1 MIYKTFKEEYFNREI
16 KILITNQ
23 NHITALVNYSL
34 KKNFYKYL
42 EFNVFNRSQAKD
54 YFIKKIENQKIFFY
68 TIFQK
73 NKIVGTFSI
82 HKINKKKKSCEI
94 GYGIDPKYW
103 GKGIFKK
110 LIKLAK
116 KEIFFNGFFEIN
128 VITRED
134 NYPSIS
140 GLIKNDFQIVEKLK
154 NFYYDKKT
162 KKKYNAF
169 KLQCLRKNYPLK

>member
-1 MIYKTFKEEYFNREI
+1 MIDKIFKEEYSNNEI
-16 KILITNQ
+16 KILITKEC
-23 NHITALVNYSL
+23 HIFKLVDYSL

-42 EFNVFNRSQAKD
+42 EFKVFNRNQAKN
-54 YFIKKIENQKIFFY
+54 YFKKKIENQKIFFY

-73 NKIVGTFSI
+73 NNIVGTFSI
-82 HKINKKKKSCEI
+82 HRINKKKKSCEI
-94 GYGIDPKYW
+94 GYGIDPKFW

-110 LIKLAK
+110 LIKLIK
-116 KEIFFNGFFEIN
+116 KEIFRSGFLEIN
-128 VITRED
+128 VLTRED

-140 GLIKNDFQIVEKLK
+140 GLIKNDFQIIKKIK

-169 KLQCLRKNYPLK
+169 KLQCLKKNY